1 MRRWSASP
9 DEVAGV
15 TRTGFVPSVNGLHY
29 DNAFPDGPALTVD
42 LGVTTLNIGNAANG
56 LCGGMVFAALDYW
69 SFGGRPPPD
78 TTPPAKATP
87 AFQYLVRRLID
98 SWGLPNGPL
107 SYLTQMNP
115 MYPDGD
121 EGIGPVKVHGRA
133 WRLVTREWPAVR
145 TSIDAGQPCPL
156 GLVKLVSAN
165 PMDIGKNHQV
175 LAYDYQLS
183 NTSVSLAVYDPN
195 QADRDDVVITLEL
208 GDPTRPVRLSMAP
221 DTSAVAGLVSFFKV
235 AYSPKRPPPLG

>member
-1 MRRWSASP
+1 
-9 DEVAGV
+9 VTGV
-15 TRTGFVPSVNGLHY
+15 TSTGFVPSVNGFHY
-29 DNAFPDGPALTVD
+29 DNAFPKGPALTID
-42 LGVTTLNIGNAANG
+42 LGVTTLKVGNAANG

-69 SFGGRPPPD
+69 ALGGPPPPD
-78 TTPPAKATP
+78 TTPPAGGTP

-107 SYLTQMNP
+107 TYLSLMSP
-115 MYPDGD
+115 LYPDGD

-133 WRLVTREWPAVR
+133 WRMLTQEWPAVR
-145 TSIDAGQPCPL
+145 ASLDAGQPCPL

-175 LAYDYQLS
+175 LAYGYQES
-183 NTSVSLAVYDPN
+183 GPSVSLAVYDPN

-208 GDPTRPVRLSMAP
+208 TDPTRPVSLTMAP
-221 DTSAVAGLVSFFKV
+221 DASAVTGLVSFFKV
-235 AYSPKRPPPLG
+235 AHTPRTPPPLG